1 MAIRFPASMQNRP
14 QNFSARRNRG
24 RPSMRHTFVI
34 RRAQVKPGT
43 FRQDCLPVA
52 APPSKQVIRLGT
64 EIGLRRYNMVGRA
77 SRVGDAARRVLQSGA
92 GLAIGIGIGLAPVT
106 AHAETISDALVKA
119 YQSNPQ
125 LNAERARQRATDENV
140 PQALA
145 GYRPQIVAS
154 LSSGLQAVRNLLPD
168 NLVQTATQKPW
179 TIGLT
184 VTQTLFNGFKTANS
198 VRVAEFQVLSGREAL
213 RNVGQG
219 VLLDAVTAYTN
230 VLANQ
235 SLVDAQRA
243 NVGSLRETLG
253 VTQKR
258 LAAGDVTPTDT
269 AQAEAR
275 LSRGLSDLNAAEV
288 ALAISQATYT
298 QVIGMQPSR
307 LSPAPPVDR
316 LLPRSRDE
324 ATGLA
329 FKANPAVLA
338 AGYDVD
344 IATKTINVAESSL
357 YPTVTLQGSVS
368 RERQNDPT
376 LSVKQTDQASIIGAV
391 TAPIY
396 DGGTA
401 ASQTRQAKEVASQS
415 RLVLEQVRNQARTA
429 AVAAWVANE
438 GAKVAVSAA
447 ESEVRAADVALQGVR
462 KEAQGGQRTTVDVL
476 NSQQDLI
483 AAKARLIGAQR
494 DRVIAS
500 YTLLSAVGSLD
511 VKTLGLRTPD
521 YLPEVHYHQ
530 VRDAWHGL
538 RTPSGQ

>member
-1 MAIRFPASMQNRP
+1 MGVAVAICLGFA
-14 QNFSARRNRG
+14 A
-24 RPSMRHTFVI
+24 TV
-34 RRAQVKPGT
+34 AQAEA
-43 FRQDCLPVA
+43 LPEA
-52 APPSKQVIRLGT
+52 
-64 EIGLRRYNMVGRA
+64 
-77 SRVGDAARRVLQSGA
+77 
-92 GLAIGIGIGLAPVT
+92 LA
-106 AHAETISDALVKA
+106 KA

-154 LSSGLQAVRNLLPD
+154 LSGGLQAVRDLLP
-168 NLVQTATQKPW
+168 NNTIQTATLKPW
-179 TIGLT
+179 TIGVT

-198 VRVAEFQVLSGREAL
+198 VRVAELQVQSGREAL

-235 SLVDAQRA
+235 SLVEAQRA
-243 NVGSLRETLG
+243 NVTFLRETLG
-253 VTQKR
+253 IVQKR
-258 LAAGDVTPTDT
+258 LNAGDVTPTDT

-275 LSRGLSDLNAAEV
+275 LNRGLADLNAAEV
-288 ALAISQATYT
+288 NLAISQATYA
-298 QVIGMQPSR
+298 QVIGNPPAR
-307 LSPAPPVDR
+307 LSPAEPVDR
-316 LLPRSRDE
+316 YLPRSRDE

-329 FKANPAVLA
+329 FKSHPAVLA
-338 AGYDVD
+338 AGFDVD
-344 IATKTINVAESSL
+344 VATTSINVAESSL
-357 YPTVTLQGSVS
+357 YPTVTLQGSAS
-368 RERQNDPT
+368 RSKDGDPT
-376 LSVKQTDQASIIGAV
+376 LSVFGTDQASVIGQV

-401 ASQTRQAKEVASQS
+401 ASQTRQAKEVAAQS
-415 RLVLEQVRNQARTA
+415 RLVLDQVRNQARTA
-429 AVAAWVANE
+429 ATGAWVAHE
-438 GAKVAVSAA
+438 GAKIAVSAS
-447 ESEVRAADVALQGVR
+447 ESEVRAAGVALQGVQ

-483 AAKARLIGAQR
+483 SAKARLIGAQR

-500 YTLLSAVGSLD
+500 YTLLSAIGKLD
-511 VKTLGLRTPD
+511 VKTLALNTPD